1 MNSLEWDERYRA
13 SELIWG
19 AEPNRWV
26 AQEVTDLPPG
36 RALDLA
42 CGEGRNA
49 RWLAAR
55 GWQVT
60 AVDFSAVGLD
70 KARETEAMA
79 PAGLPVDWVRADV
92 TEYTPPSAVDLA
104 LICYLQLPGDR
115 RRAAVRAAAGALAP
129 GGVLLVI
136 GHDSRNLTD
145 GVGGPQD
152 AAVLFTG
159 DDIVGDLDGLDL
171 VIDKADLVHREVA
184 GVDRPALDALVRAH
198 TR

>member
-1 MNSLEWDERYRA
+1 MKAGEWDERYRA
-13 SELIWG
+13 TELVWG

-26 AQEVTDLPPG
+26 AQEVADLAPG

-42 CGEGRNA
+42 CGEGRNT

-55 GWQVT
+55 GWEVS

-70 KARETEAMA
+70 KARASEVAA
-79 PAGLPVDWVRADV
+79 PAKLPVSWVLADV
-92 TEYTPPSAVDLA
+92 TRYAHPSPVDLA
-104 LICYLQLPGDR
+104 LICYLQLPADE
-115 RRAAVRAAAGALAP
+115 RRAAVRAAAAALAP

-136 GHDSRNLTD
+136 GHDSRNLID

-159 DDIVGDLDGLDL
+159 EDIVRDLDGLDV
-171 VIDKADLVHREVA
+171 VIDKADLVRREVA
-184 GVDRPALDALVRAH
+184 GAPRPALDALVCAH
-198 TR
+198 VP

>member
-1 MNSLEWDERYRA
+1 MKAADWDERYRA
-13 SELIWG
+13 TELVWG

-26 AQEVTDLPPG
+26 AQEVADLAPG

-55 GWQVT
+55 GWEVS

-70 KARETEAMA
+70 KARASEAAA
-79 PAGLPVDWVRADV
+79 PTKLAVSWVLADV
-92 TEYTPPSAVDLA
+92 TRYAHPSPVDLA
-104 LICYLQLPGDR
+104 LICYLQLPADE
-115 RRAAVRAAAGALAP
+115 RRAAVRAAAAALAP

-136 GHDSRNLTD
+136 GHDSRNLTS

-152 AAVLFTG
+152 ATVLFTG
-159 DDIVGDLDGLDL
+159 ADIVRDLHWLDVL
-171 VIDKADLVHREVA
+171 IDKAELVEREVA
-184 GVDRPALDALVRAH
+184 GAPRPALDALVRAH
-198 TR
+198 VP

>member
-1 MNSLEWDERYRA
+1 MKSAEWDERYRA
-13 SELIWG
+13 AELVWG

-26 AQEVTDLPPG
+26 AQELPDLAPG

-55 GWQVT
+55 GWDVT

-70 KARETEAMA
+70 KARAGEAA
-79 PAGLPVDWVRADV
+79 AQAKRSVDWVLADV
-92 TEYTPPSAVDLA
+92 TTYAHPSTVDLA
-104 LICYLQLPGDR
+104 LICYLQLPGGE
-115 RRAAVRAAAGALAP
+115 RRAAVRAAAGALAS

-136 GHDSRNLTD
+136 GHHPRNIVD

-159 DDIVGDLDGLDL
+159 EDVVGDLEGLNL
-171 VIDKADLVHREVA
+171 TIDKAELVYREVA
-184 GVDRPALDALVRAH
+184 GADRPALDTLVRAH
-198 TR
+198 AR